1 MKLALGAERPYSSDE
16 ILEKTDGGMKETEWL
31 CVISERQGNFAKID
45 EYERNK
51 GIVFSSNVS
60 VSHALSV
67 SESKDLPK
75 ETISQR
81 KRSLKRIV
89 IQALLKPTVR
99 FLTKKDL
106 EQWAINI
113 DVTRTKLFFH

>member
-75 ETISQR
+75 ETISQ
-81 KRSLKRIV
+81 KYCNSSAAKTNS
-89 IQALLKPTVR
+89 TVSN
-99 FLTKKDL
+99 KKGSGTMG
-106 EQWAINI
+106 N
-113 DVTRTKLFFH
+113 KH